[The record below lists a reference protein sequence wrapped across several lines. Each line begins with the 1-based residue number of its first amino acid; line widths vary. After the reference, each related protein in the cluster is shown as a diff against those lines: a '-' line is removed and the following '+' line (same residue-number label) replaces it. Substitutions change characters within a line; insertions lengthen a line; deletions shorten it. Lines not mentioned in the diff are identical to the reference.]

1 MLNSRDFHYNI
12 FFKKYFLIS
21 SIIQR
26 LNTVMSL
33 YFPNLKMR
41 LTFRKKAIK
50 KVNGLSNKSYE
61 DSHNV
66 KNAKKISSRF
76 RSKTLTTLINKV
88 EIKN

>member
-1 MLNSRDFHYNI
+1 
-12 FFKKYFLIS
+12 
-21 SIIQR
+21 
-26 LNTVMSL
+26 MSL

-50 KVNGLSNKSYE
+50 MVNDLSIKSYE

-66 KNAKKISSRF
+66 KNAKKIINFINLYYGLYKLLYKPVQKKTSQTYFKVSSRF
-76 RSKTLTTLINKV
+76 RSKTLTTFINKV